1 MNKVFRI
8 VQYIQP
14 WEIDDFERQVN
25 EIIYAT
31 YDLPENIELIWD
43 VTLNTSIV
51 DWTKSSISE
60 DYFIQKFNYL
70 EKILSFY
77 IKTEF
82 DTDIII
88 QGCCDK
94 RRICQNKK
102 QDFTMWLDSDL
113 FFTPNT
119 LNALVNYALTLSD
132 SYEKFILT
140 PEIVKFWDDSWD
152 VITNKHYINE
162 SHTYRQTFDCYSLTN
177 TIIKENQE
185 YNLKINKVPKF
196 AGGWF
201 NLFTNSVFELIPL
214 REEIGAYGPD
224 DTYTMYCSHILEIPQ
239 FVIEGCIVSEIGGKY
254 KREYLKNSLEIT
266 TTDRKRISDQQLL
279 DLTKEF
285 YEKNKFYNTITQ

>member
-1 MNKVFRI
+1 MNKIFRI

-31 YDLPENIELIWD
+31 YDLPKNIELIWD

-51 DWTKSSISE
+51 DWEKSSISK

-82 DTDIII
+82 DTDILI

-94 RRICQNKK
+94 RRIYQNKK
-102 QDFTMWLDSDL
+102 QDFIIWLDSDL

-119 LNALVNYALTLSD
+119 LNTLINYALTLSD
-132 SYEKFILT
+132 SYDKFILT
-140 PEIVKFWDDSWD
+140 PEIVKFWDSSWD
-152 VITNKHYINE
+152 VITSKHYINKAY
-162 SHTYRQTFDCYSLTN
+162 TYRDTFDCYSLTN
-177 TIIKENQE
+177 NLIKENQE
-185 YNLKINKVPKF
+185 YNLKINKTPKF

-201 NLFTNSVFELIPL
+201 NLFTNSIFESIPL
-214 REEIGAYGPD
+214 VEEIGAYGPD
-224 DTYTMYCSHILEIPQ
+224 DTYTMYCSHILEIHQ
-239 FVIEGCIVSEIGGKY
+239 FVIEGCVVSEIGGKY
-254 KREYLKNSLEIT
+254 KKEYLKNCLEVTIPNG
-266 TTDRKRISDQQLL
+266 KRISDQRLFEL
-279 DLTKEF
+279 IEKF
-285 YEKNKFYNTITQ
+285 YEKNKLYNT